1 MIYLQIS
8 CLSQT
13 SRKKEGRLSKWKKQY
28 KTIRC
33 SLEHMNN
40 PFLCVFNKKYKEKA
54 PMLNMNLWDRCYHKA
69 DKQWWWFIIGIG
81 NSLEVMIVP
90 LYISEN
96 TPPIKRGLC
105 NIFPEFCGS
114 GEMFLSYYIN
124 FIISKMLNP
133 DLRMLVPADRVPLYT
148 TFKSRQG
155 AGRAPMHRHMSC
167 STGPASQPRWVSK
180 MPRVQWLRTPFP
192 W

>member
-13 SRKKEGRLSKWKKQY
+13 SRKKERRLSKWKKQY

-69 DKQWWWFIIGIG
+69 GKQW
-81 NSLEVMIVP
+81 
-90 LYISEN
+90 
-96 TPPIKRGLC
+96 
-105 NIFPEFCGS
+105 
-114 GEMFLSYYIN
+114 
-124 FIISKMLNP
+124 
-133 DLRMLVPADRVPLYT
+133 
-148 TFKSRQG
+148 
-155 AGRAPMHRHMSC
+155 
-167 STGPASQPRWVSK
+167 
-180 MPRVQWLRTPFP
+180 
-192 W
+192 